1 MPVAFATC
9 GIVFGPMR
17 FQEETMARMPVEA
30 FSSPR

>member
-9 GIVFGPMR
+9 GIVLAPIR
-17 FQEETMARMPVEA
+17 FQEEILARMPVLA